1 MREAGCTL
9 RPWMAFVFSDPIMVS
24 VIAMERLERIAVDPA
39 VCHGKPVIRGTRIM
53 VTNILSLLAGGYT
66 VPKIREY
73 FPELTDEDITAAID
87 YAASLVD
94 DQVLLTGRS

>member
-1 MREAGCTL
+1 MTMGR
-9 RPWMAFVFSDPIMVS
+9 V
-24 VIAMERLERIAVDPA
+24 ERITVDPA

-66 VPKIREY
+66 FAEIRKH
-73 FPELTDEDITAAID
+73 FPELEDEDITAAID

-94 DQVLLTGRS
+94 EQVVLISRP